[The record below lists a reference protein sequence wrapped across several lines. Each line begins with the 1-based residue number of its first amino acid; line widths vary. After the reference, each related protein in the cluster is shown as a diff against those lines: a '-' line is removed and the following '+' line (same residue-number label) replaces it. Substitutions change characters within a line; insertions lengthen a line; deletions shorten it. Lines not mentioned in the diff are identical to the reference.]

1 MFAGGPTAGARPV
14 SSVAVAG
21 ASCQPG
27 PSPTARALR
36 LEGLRAEGGESLR
49 ALLAQ
54 LSDPPWDAEVADGDP
69 LGSLLAAEGFE
80 PYARMAVMAR
90 PIAGLPRAPYVSG
103 VSVEPYRNDWSEA
116 FTAAEAMAM
125 EGLSVF
131 TEMGQPTGYEEAE
144 GFDAFSV
151 ARDHRDMLGFAQAML
166 PEGWINWMGVVPAK
180 RRHGVGHLLISDLA
194 RQVSEARGTHLAALV
209 EVGTPGEEF
218 LRALGFRARGELRTL
233 MIRRA

>member
-1 MFAGGPTAGARPV
+1 M
-14 SSVAVAG
+14 SSVSVAG

-36 LEGLRAEGGESLR
+36 LEGLRAEGPEALR
-49 ALLAQ
+49 TLLSE
-54 LSDPPWDAEVADGDP
+54 LPDPPWDAEVAEGDSVGP
-69 LGSLLAAEGFE
+69 LLAAEGFE

-90 PIAGLPRAPYVSG
+90 AIAGLPRAPYVSG
-103 VSVEPYRNDWSEA
+103 VSVEPYRNEWSEA
-116 FTAAEAMAM
+116 FVAAEGMAM
-125 EGLSVF
+125 EGLAAFSQ
-131 TEMGQPTGYEEAE
+131 MGQPTGYEEAE

-151 ARDHRDMLGFAQAML
+151 ARDERDMLGFAQAML

-180 RRHGVGHLLISDLA
+180 RRMGIGRLLISDLA
-194 RQVSEARGTHLAALV
+194 RQVSEARGTHLASLV

-218 LRALGFRARGELRTL
+218 LRALGFRPRGGLRTL